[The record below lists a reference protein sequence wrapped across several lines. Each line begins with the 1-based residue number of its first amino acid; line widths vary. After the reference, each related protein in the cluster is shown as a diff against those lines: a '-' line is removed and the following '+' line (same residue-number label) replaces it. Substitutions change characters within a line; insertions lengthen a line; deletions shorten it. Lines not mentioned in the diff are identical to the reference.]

1 MNFKCLLS
9 RIRQKAMSLAEVI
22 FASALVGIVI
32 VTMIGTLTGGLEAL
46 QKSSNY
52 NQASIVAQRTIEL
65 YKSIDIDTLG
75 NADAN
80 SIWQEDGFDVT
91 ARLVYGQIPPN
102 KLMKLTVIV
111 TNIKY
116 TSLKKSATVEM
127 ETMLIKE
134 P

>member
-1 MNFKCLLS
+1 
-9 RIRQKAMSLAEVI
+9 MSLAEVI